1 MWQVVGHK
9 WAVELL
15 ERSLANGRTAHAYL
29 LLGLP
34 QIGKTALALNFA
46 QALNCL
52 DEGKP
57 CGQCRSCLKI
67 AHGNHPDVRVI
78 EAVNGTIKIDQ
89 MRAMQREVALSPHE
103 GRWKV
108 YIIRQMER
116 ATTEAANCLLKT
128 LEEPPAQVV
137 LMLTASD
144 MDQLLPTIISRC
156 QVLNLRPPPMLLVQ
170 KALEERW
177 GVDPERAKLLARL
190 SGGRLGWAVRASEDE
205 ALLQK
210 RERRLDEMMDLI
222 GQGRVER
229 LDYAQQLSRNPER
242 LRAVLDL
249 WLSWWR
255 DLLLIKGGSSTEV
268 TNVDREATLRAQV
281 RGYSLTQVRDFI
293 EALRTAVWQLEHNAN
308 TRLTLEVLMLSLPVP
323 QPRIGAADRLH
334 EWRGEAR

>member
-1 MWQVVGHK
+1 MWQVVGHE

-15 ERSLANGRTAHAYL
+15 ERSLANGRAAHAYL

-34 QIGKTALALNFA
+34 QIGKTTLALNFA

-78 EAVNGTIKIDQ
+78 EAVNETIKIDQ
-89 MRAMQREVALSPHE
+89 IRAMQREVALSPHE

-108 YIIRQMER
+108 YVIRQMER

-128 LEEPPAQVV
+128 LEEPPAQVI

-144 MDQLLPTIISRC
+144 IDQLLPTIISRC
-156 QVLNLRPPPMLLVQ
+156 QVLNLRPPSILLVQ

-177 GVDPERAKLLARL
+177 GVDPKRARLLARL

-205 ALLQK
+205 AILQK
-210 RERRLDEMMDLI
+210 RERRLDEMIELM
-222 GQGRVER
+222 GHGTVAPYGRVER
-229 LDYAQQLSRNPER
+229 LRYAQHLSQSSDG
-242 LRAVLDL
+242 LREMLDL

-268 TNVDREATLRAQV
+268 TNVDREATLRSQA
-281 RGYSLTQVRDFI
+281 RGYSLPQVRDFI
-293 EALRTAVWQLEHNAN
+293 AALRAAVWQLEHNAN
-308 TRLTLEVLMLSLPVP
+308 TRLTLEVLMLSLPSP
-323 QPRIGAADRLH
+323 
-334 EWRGEAR
+334 

>member
-46 QALNCL
+46 QALHCL
-52 DEGKP
+52 GEGKP

-89 MRAMQREVALSPHE
+89 IRSMQREVALSPHE

-156 QVLNLRPPPMLLVQ
+156 QVLNLRSPSTPLVQ
-170 KALEERW
+170 RALEERW
-177 GVDPERAKLLARL
+177 EVGPERAKLLARL
-190 SGGRLGWAVRASEDE
+190 SGGRLGWAVRVSEDE

-210 RERRLDEMMDLI
+210 RERRLDEMMDLM

-229 LDYAQQLSRNPER
+229 LRYAQQLSRNPER
-242 LRAVLDL
+242 LRTVLDL
-249 WLSWWR
+249 WLIWWR

-268 TNVDREATLRAQV
+268 TNVDREATLRSQAQ
-281 RGYSLTQVRDFI
+281 GYSLSQVQGFI
-293 EALRTAVWQLEHNAN
+293 EALRAAVWQLEHNAN
-308 TRLTLEVLMLSLPVP
+308 TRLVLEVLMLSLPVP
-323 QPRIGAADRLH
+323 
-334 EWRGEAR
+334 

>member
-34 QIGKTALALNFA
+34 QIGKTTLALNFA
-46 QALNCL
+46 QVLNCL
-52 DEGKP
+52 GEGKP

-89 MRAMQREVALSPHE
+89 IRAMQREVVLSPHE

-128 LEEPPAQVV
+128 LEEPPDQVILV
-137 LMLTASD
+137 LTASD

-156 QVLNLRPPPMLLVQ
+156 QVLSLRPPSMPLVQ

-177 GVDPERAKLLARL
+177 GVDPDRARLLARL
-190 SGGRLGWAVRASEDE
+190 SGGRLGWAVRAFEDE
-205 ALLQK
+205 AILQK
-210 RERRLDEMMDLI
+210 RERRFDEMIELM

-229 LDYAQQLSRNPER
+229 LRYAQHLSTSPDG
-242 LRAVLDL
+242 LREVLDL

-255 DLLLIKGGSSTEV
+255 DVLLIEGGSSTEIA
-268 TNVDREATLRAQV
+268 NVDREATLRSQA

-308 TRLTLEVLMLSLPVP
+308 TRLTLEVLMLNLP
-323 QPRIGAADRLH
+323 IL
-334 EWRGEAR
+334 

>member
-1 MWQVVGHK
+1 MRQVVGHE

-15 ERSLANGRTAHAYL
+15 ERSLANGRVAHAYL

-34 QIGKTALALNFA
+34 QIGKTTLALNFA
-46 QALNCL
+46 QALHCL
-52 DEGKP
+52 GEDKP
-57 CGQCRSCLKI
+57 CGRCRSCLKI

-89 MRAMQREVALSPHE
+89 IRSMQREVTLSPHE

-108 YIIRQMER
+108 YVIRQMER

-128 LEEPPAQVV
+128 LEEPPAQVI

-144 MDQLLPTIISRC
+144 IDQLLPTIISRC
-156 QVLNLRPPPMLLVQ
+156 QVLNLRPPSVLLVQ
-170 KALEERW
+170 KVLEVRW

-205 ALLQK
+205 AILRK
-210 RERRLDEMMDLI
+210 REKRLDEMIELM

-229 LDYAQQLSRNPER
+229 LRYAQQLSQSPNG
-242 LRAVLDL
+242 LREVLDL

-255 DLLLIKGGSSTEV
+255 DLLLIKGGSSTEI
-268 TNVDREATLRAQV
+268 TNIDREATLRSQA

-293 EALRTAVWQLEHNAN
+293 EALRAAVWQLEHNAN

-323 QPRIGAADRLH
+323 
-334 EWRGEAR
+334 

>member
-1 MWQVVGHK
+1 MWQVVGHEWTVK
-9 WAVELL
+9 LL

-34 QIGKTALALNFA
+34 QVGKTTLALNFA

-52 DEGKP
+52 DEHKP

-78 EAVNGTIKIDQ
+78 EALNGTIKIDQ
-89 MRAMQREVALSPHE
+89 IRAIQREVALSPHE

-108 YIIRQMER
+108 YIIHQMER

-128 LEEPPAQVV
+128 LEEPPAQVI

-156 QVLNLRPPPMLLVQ
+156 QVLSLRPPSTLLVQ
-170 KALEERW
+170 KTLEERW
-177 GVDPERAKLLARL
+177 GIDPERARLLARL

-205 ALLQK
+205 AILRK
-210 RERRLDEMMDLI
+210 RDRRLDEMIELMR
-222 GQGRVER
+222 QGRVKR
-229 LDYAQQLSRNPER
+229 LRYAQHLSTSSDG
-242 LRAVLDL
+242 LREVLDL

-255 DLLLIKGGSSTEV
+255 DLLLIKGGSVTEV
-268 TNVDREATLRAQV
+268 TNVDREAMLHSQAQV
-281 RGYSLTQVRDFI
+281 YSLTQVQGFI
-293 EALRTAVWQLEHNAN
+293 EALRAAVWQLEHNAN
-308 TRLTLEVLMLSLPVP
+308 TRLTLEVLMLSLPS
-323 QPRIGAADRLH
+323 L
-334 EWRGEAR
+334 

>member
-1 MWQVVGHK
+1 MWQVVGHE

-15 ERSLANGRTAHAYL
+15 ERSRANGRVAHAYL
-29 LLGLP
+29 LIGLP
-34 QIGKTALALNFA
+34 QIGKTTLALNFA
-46 QALNCL
+46 QALHCL
-52 DEGKP
+52 GEDKP
-57 CGQCRSCLKI
+57 CGRCRSCLKI

-89 MRAMQREVALSPHE
+89 IRSMQREVTLSPHE

-108 YIIRQMER
+108 YVIRQMER

-128 LEEPPAQVV
+128 LEEPPAQVI

-144 MDQLLPTIISRC
+144 IDQLLPTIISRC
-156 QVLNLRPPPMLLVQ
+156 QVLNLRPPSVLLVQ
-170 KALEERW
+170 KVLEVRW

-190 SGGRLGWAVRASEDE
+190 SGGRLGWAVRASDDE
-205 ALLQK
+205 AILRK
-210 RERRLDEMMDLI
+210 RERRLDEMMELM

-229 LDYAQQLSRNPER
+229 LRYAQQLSQSPDG
-242 LRAVLDL
+242 LREVLDL

-268 TNVDREATLRAQV
+268 TNIDRETTLRSQAQ
-281 RGYSLTQVRDFI
+281 GYNLTQVRDFI
-293 EALRTAVWQLEHNAN
+293 EALRAAVWQLEHNAN

-323 QPRIGAADRLH
+323 
-334 EWRGEAR
+334 

>member
-1 MWQVVGHK
+1 MWQVVGHE

-15 ERSLANGRTAHAYL
+15 ERSLANGRVAHAYL
-29 LLGLP
+29 LMGLP
-34 QIGKTALALNFA
+34 QIGKTTLALNFA
-46 QALNCL
+46 QALHCL
-52 DEGKP
+52 GEGKP

-67 AHGNHPDVRVI
+67 AHGNHPDVRII

-89 MRAMQREVALSPHE
+89 IRSMQREVTLSPHE
-103 GRWKV
+103 GLWKV

-128 LEEPPAQVV
+128 LEEPPAQVI
-137 LMLTASD
+137 LILTASD

-156 QVLNLRPPPMLLVQ
+156 QVLNLRPPSVLLVQ
-170 KALEERW
+170 KALEGRW
-177 GVDPERAKLLARL
+177 GVDPERARLLARL
-190 SGGRLGWAVRASEDE
+190 SGGRLGWAVRASEGE
-205 ALLQK
+205 AILRK
-210 RERRLDEMMDLI
+210 RERRLDEMMELM

-229 LDYAQQLSRNPER
+229 LRYAQHLSRSPNG
-242 LRAVLDL
+242 LRDVLDL

-255 DLLLIKGGSSTEV
+255 DLLLIKGGSATEV

-308 TRLTLEVLMLSLPVP
+308 TRLTLEVLMLSLPSP
-323 QPRIGAADRLH
+323 
-334 EWRGEAR
+334 

>member
-1 MWQVVGHK
+1 MWQVVGHE

-15 ERSLANGRTAHAYL
+15 ERSLANGRMAHAYL

-34 QIGKTALALNFA
+34 QIGKTTLALNFA

-89 MRAMQREVALSPHE
+89 MRAVQREVALSPHE
-103 GRWKV
+103 GRWKFYV
-108 YIIRQMER
+108 IRQMER

-128 LEEPPAQVV
+128 LEEPPSQVI

-156 QVLNLRPPPMLLVQ
+156 QVLNLRPPSAPLVQ

-177 GVDPERAKLLARL
+177 GVDPERARFLARL
-190 SGGRLGWAVRASEDE
+190 SGGRLGWAVRASEDR
-205 ALLQK
+205 AILQK
-210 RERRLDEMMDLI
+210 REKRLNEMIELM

-229 LDYAQQLSRNPER
+229 LRYAQRLSRNPND
-242 LRAVLDL
+242 LREVLDL

-255 DLLLIKGGSSTEV
+255 DLLLAKGGSSAEV
-268 TNVDREATLRAQV
+268 TNADREATLRSQV
-281 RGYSLTQVRDFI
+281 EGYSLAQVWDFI
-293 EALRTAVWQLEHNAN
+293 EALRTAVWQLEYNAN
-308 TRLTLEVLMLSLPVP
+308 TRLTLEVLMLSLPAP
-323 QPRIGAADRLH
+323 
-334 EWRGEAR
+334 

>member
-1 MWQVVGHK
+1 MWQVVDHK

-15 ERSLANGRTAHAYL
+15 ERSLANGRMAHAYL

-34 QIGKTALALNFA
+34 QIGKTTLALNFA
-46 QALNCL
+46 QVLNCL
-52 DEGKP
+52 DERKP

-89 MRAMQREVALSPHE
+89 IRAMQREVALSPHE

-128 LEEPPAQVV
+128 LEEPPSQVV
-137 LMLTASD
+137 LVLTASD

-156 QVLNLRPPPMLLVQ
+156 QVLNLRPPSAVLVQ

-177 GVDPERAKLLARL
+177 GVDPDRARLLARL
-190 SGGRLGWAVRASEDE
+190 SGGRLGWAVRASEDG
-205 ALLQK
+205 AILRK
-210 RERRLDEMMDLI
+210 REKRLDEMIELMR
-222 GQGRVER
+222 QGRVER
-229 LDYAQQLSRNPER
+229 LRYAQRLSSSPDD
-242 LRAVLDL
+242 LREILDL

-268 TNVDREATLRAQV
+268 TNVDREATLRSQA
-281 RGYSLTQVRDFI
+281 RGYSLTQVRDFV
-293 EALRTAVWQLEHNAN
+293 EALRAAVWQLEHNAN
-308 TRLTLEVLMLSLPVP
+308 TRLTLEVLMLSLPVY
-323 QPRIGAADRLH
+323 
-334 EWRGEAR
+334 

>member
-1 MWQVVGHK
+1 MWQVVGHE

-15 ERSLANGRTAHAYL
+15 EHSLANGRTAHAYL

-34 QIGKTALALNFA
+34 QIGKTTLALNFA

-52 DEGKP
+52 GEEKP

-108 YIIRQMER
+108 YIIPQMER

-128 LEEPPAQVV
+128 LEEPPAQVILV
-137 LMLTASD
+137 LTASD
-144 MDQLLPTIISRC
+144 SDQLLPTIISRC
-156 QVLNLRPPPMLLVQ
+156 QVLNLRPPSTSLVQ

-177 GVDPERAKLLARL
+177 GVDPQRAKLLAGL
-190 SGGRLGWAVRASEDE
+190 SGGRLGWAVRASEDG
-205 ALLQK
+205 ALLRK
-210 RERRLDEMMDLI
+210 REKRLDEMIALM

-229 LDYAQQLSRNPER
+229 LRYAQQLGQNPDS
-242 LRAVLDL
+242 LREVLDL

-255 DLLLIKGGSSTEV
+255 DLLLIKGSSSKEV
-268 TNVDREATLRAQV
+268 TNVDREATLRSQA
-281 RGYSLTQVRDFI
+281 RGYSLIQVRDFVK
-293 EALRTAVWQLEHNAN
+293 ALRAAVWQLEHNAN
-308 TRLTLEVLMLSLPVP
+308 TRLTLEVLMLSLPVHLDSS
-323 QPRIGAADRLH
+323 PRF
-334 EWRGEAR
+334 

>member
-1 MWQVVGHK
+1 MWQVVNHK

-34 QIGKTALALNFA
+34 QIGKTTLALNFA

-57 CGQCRSCLKI
+57 CGQCRSCLRI

-78 EAVNGTIKIDQ
+78 EATNGTIKIDQ
-89 MRAMQREVALSPHE
+89 IRTMQREVALSPHE

-128 LEEPPAQVV
+128 LEEPPAQVI

-156 QVLNLRPPPMLLVQ
+156 QVLNLRPPSMLLVQ

-177 GVDPERAKLLARL
+177 GADPERARLLAQL

-205 ALLQK
+205 AILRK
-210 RERRLDEMMDLI
+210 REKRLDEMLELM

-229 LDYAQQLSRNPER
+229 LRYAQHLSTSPDS
-242 LRAVLDL
+242 LREVLDL

-255 DLLLIKGGSSTEV
+255 DLLLTKGGSSTEV
-268 TNVDREATLRAQV
+268 TNVDREATLHSQARV
-281 RGYSLTQVRDFI
+281 YSLIQVRDFI

-308 TRLTLEVLMLSLPVP
+308 TRLTLEVLMLSLPSP
-323 QPRIGAADRLH
+323 YWEFSIEQP
-334 EWRGEAR
+334 

>member
-1 MWQVVGHK
+1 MWQVVGHE

-15 ERSLANGRTAHAYL
+15 ERSRANGRVAHAYL
-29 LLGLP
+29 LIGLP
-34 QIGKTALALNFA
+34 QIGKTTLALNFA
-46 QALNCL
+46 QALHCL
-52 DEGKP
+52 GEDKP

-128 LEEPPAQVV
+128 LEEPPAQVI

-144 MDQLLPTIISRC
+144 IDQLLPTIISRC
-156 QVLNLRPPPMLLVQ
+156 QVLNLRPPSVLLVQ
-170 KALEERW
+170 KVLEGRW

-205 ALLQK
+205 AILRKQ
-210 RERRLDEMMDLI
+210 ERRLDEMMELL

-229 LDYAQQLSRNPER
+229 LRYAQHLSQSPDG
-242 LRAVLDL
+242 LREVLDL
-249 WLSWWR
+249 WLIWWR
-255 DLLLIKGGSSTEV
+255 DLLLIKGGSSTEI
-268 TNVDREATLRAQV
+268 TNIDREATLRSQAQ
-281 RGYSLTQVRDFI
+281 GYNLTQVRDFI

-308 TRLTLEVLMLSLPVP
+308 TRLTLEVLMLSLPSP
-323 QPRIGAADRLH
+323 
-334 EWRGEAR
+334 

>member
-1 MWQVVGHK
+1 MWQVVGHEWTVK
-9 WAVELL
+9 LL

-34 QIGKTALALNFA
+34 QVGKTTLALNFA

-52 DEGKP
+52 DEHKP

-89 MRAMQREVALSPHE
+89 IRAMQREVTLSPHE

-108 YIIRQMER
+108 YIIHQMER

-128 LEEPPAQVV
+128 LEEPPSQVI

-144 MDQLLPTIISRC
+144 VDQLLPTIISRC
-156 QVLNLRPPPMLLVQ
+156 QLLNLRPPSMLLVQ

-177 GVDPERAKLLARL
+177 GIDPERARLLARL

-205 ALLQK
+205 AILRK
-210 RERRLDEMMDLI
+210 RGRRLDEMVDLM
-222 GQGRVER
+222 GQGRVKR
-229 LDYAQQLSRNPER
+229 LRYAQHLSTSPEG
-242 LRAVLDL
+242 LREVLDL

-255 DLLLIKGGSSTEV
+255 DLLLIKGGSSIEI
-268 TNVDREATLRAQV
+268 TNVHRETTLRSQA
-281 RGYSLTQVRDFI
+281 RGYSLAQVWDFI
-293 EALRTAVWQLEHNAN
+293 EALRAAVWQLEHNAN
-308 TRLTLEVLMLSLPVP
+308 TRLALEVLMLSLPSP
-323 QPRIGAADRLH
+323 
-334 EWRGEAR
+334 

>member
-1 MWQVVGHK
+1 MWQMVGHE

-34 QIGKTALALNFA
+34 QIGKTTLALKFA

-89 MRAMQREVALSPHE
+89 IRAMQREVALSPHE
-103 GRWKV
+103 SRWKV
-108 YIIRQMER
+108 YVIRQMER
-116 ATTEAANCLLKT
+116 ASTEAANCLLKT
-128 LEEPPAQVV
+128 LEEPPDQVV

-156 QVLNLRPPPMLLVQ
+156 QVLNLRPPAMTLVQ

-177 GVDPERAKLLARL
+177 GVDPERARLLAQL

-205 ALLQK
+205 AILQK
-210 RERRLDEMMDLI
+210 RERRLDEMIELI

-229 LDYAQQLSRNPER
+229 LRYAQHLSKSPDG
-242 LRAVLDL
+242 LREVLDL

-255 DLLLIKGGSSTEV
+255 ELLLIKGSSSTEV
-268 TNVDREATLRAQV
+268 TNVDREATLRSQA
-281 RGYSLTQVRDFI
+281 RGYSLTQVWGFI
-293 EALRTAVWQLEHNAN
+293 EALRTVVWQLEHNAN
-308 TRLTLEVLMLSLPVP
+308 TRLALEALMLSLPAP
-323 QPRIGAADRLH
+323 
-334 EWRGEAR
+334 

>member
-1 MWQVVGHK
+1 MWQVVGHE

-34 QIGKTALALNFA
+34 QIGKTTLALNFA
-46 QALNCL
+46 QVLNCL
-52 DEGKP
+52 GEGKP

-89 MRAMQREVALSPHE
+89 IRAMQREVALSPHE

-128 LEEPPAQVV
+128 LEEPPAQVI

-156 QVLNLRPPPMLLVQ
+156 QVLNLRPPSMLLVQ

-177 GVDPERAKLLARL
+177 GVDPERARLLARL

-205 ALLQK
+205 AILRK
-210 RERRLDEMMDLI
+210 RERRLDEMIELM

-229 LDYAQQLSRNPER
+229 LRYAQHLSTSPDGPRE
-242 LRAVLDL
+242 VLDL

-255 DLLLIKGGSSTEV
+255 DLLLVKGGSSTEV
-268 TNVDREATLRAQV
+268 TNVDREATLHAQARV
-281 RGYSLTQVRDFI
+281 YNLIQVQDFI
-293 EALRTAVWQLEHNAN
+293 EALRAAVWQLEHNAN
-308 TRLTLEVLMLSLPVP
+308 ARLTLEVLMLSLPVP
-323 QPRIGAADRLH
+323 
-334 EWRGEAR
+334 

>member
-34 QIGKTALALNFA
+34 QIGKTTLALNFA

-67 AHGNHPDVRVI
+67 AHSNHPDVRVI

-89 MRAMQREVALSPHE
+89 IRAMQREVALSPHE

-108 YIIRQMER
+108 YVIRQMER

-128 LEEPPAQVV
+128 LEEPPAQVI
-137 LMLTASD
+137 LILTASD
-144 MDQLLPTIISRC
+144 IDQLLPTIISRC
-156 QVLNLRPPPMLLVQ
+156 QVLNLRPPSVLLVQ

-177 GVDPERAKLLARL
+177 SIDPERARLLARL

-205 ALLQK
+205 AILRK
-210 RERRLDEMMDLI
+210 RERRLDEMVELME
-222 GQGRVER
+222 QRRVEHLR
-229 LDYAQQLSRNPER
+229 YAQRLSKSPDG
-242 LRAVLDL
+242 LREVLDL
-249 WLSWWR
+249 WLIWWR
-255 DLLLIKGGSSTEV
+255 DLLLIKGDSSTEV
-268 TNVDREATLRAQV
+268 TNIDREATLRSQA
-281 RGYSLTQVRDFI
+281 RGYTLTQVRDFI
-293 EALRTAVWQLEHNAN
+293 AALRAAVWQLEHNAN
-308 TRLTLEVLMLSLPVP
+308 ARLTLEVLMLSLPTP
-323 QPRIGAADRLH
+323 
-334 EWRGEAR
+334 

>member
-1 MWQVVGHK
+1 MWQVVGHE

-15 ERSLANGRTAHAYL
+15 ERSRANGRVAHAYL
-29 LLGLP
+29 LIGLP
-34 QIGKTALALNFA
+34 QIGKTTLALNFA
-46 QALNCL
+46 QALHCL
-52 DEGKP
+52 GEDKP

-89 MRAMQREVALSPHE
+89 IRSMQREVTLSPHE
-103 GRWKV
+103 GHWKV
-108 YIIRQMER
+108 YVIRQIER

-128 LEEPPAQVV
+128 LEEPPDQVI

-156 QVLNLRPPPMLLVQ
+156 QVLNLRPPSVLLVQ
-170 KALEERW
+170 KVLEGRW

-205 ALLQK
+205 AILRK
-210 RERRLDEMMDLI
+210 REKRLDEMIELM

-229 LDYAQQLSRNPER
+229 LRYAQQLSQSPDG
-242 LRAVLDL
+242 LREVLDL

-255 DLLLIKGGSSTEV
+255 DLLLLKGGSSTEI
-268 TNVDREATLRAQV
+268 TNVDREATLRSQAQ
-281 RGYSLTQVRDFI
+281 GYNLTQVRDFI

-323 QPRIGAADRLH
+323 
-334 EWRGEAR
+334 

>member
-1 MWQVVGHK
+1 MWQVVGHEWTVK
-9 WAVELL
+9 LL

-34 QIGKTALALNFA
+34 QVGKTTLALNFA

-52 DEGKP
+52 DEHKP

-78 EAVNGTIKIDQ
+78 EALNGTIKIDQ
-89 MRAMQREVALSPHE
+89 IRAMQREVALSPHE

-128 LEEPPAQVV
+128 LEEPPAQVI

-156 QVLNLRPPPMLLVQ
+156 QVLNLRPPSMLLVQ

-177 GVDPERAKLLARL
+177 EIDPERARLLARL
-190 SGGRLGWAVRASEDE
+190 SGGRLGWAVTASEDE
-205 ALLQK
+205 AILRK
-210 RERRLDEMMDLI
+210 RQRRLGEMIELM

-229 LDYAQQLSRNPER
+229 LRYAQHLSQSPDG
-242 LRAVLDL
+242 LREVLDL

-255 DLLLIKGGSSTEV
+255 DLLLIRGDSATEV
-268 TNVDREATLRAQV
+268 TNVDREAALCSQA
-281 RGYSLTQVRDFI
+281 RGYSLIQVWDFI

-308 TRLTLEVLMLSLPVP
+308 TRLTLEVLMLSLPVT
-323 QPRIGAADRLH
+323 
-334 EWRGEAR
+334 

>member
-34 QIGKTALALNFA
+34 QIGKTTLALNFA

-67 AHGNHPDVRVI
+67 AHSNHPDVRVI

-89 MRAMQREVALSPHE
+89 IRAMQREVALSPHE

-108 YIIRQMER
+108 YVIRQMER

-128 LEEPPAQVV
+128 LEEPPAQVI
-137 LMLTASD
+137 LILTASD
-144 MDQLLPTIISRC
+144 IDQLLPTIISRC
-156 QVLNLRPPPMLLVQ
+156 QVLNLRPPSVLLVQ

-177 GVDPERAKLLARL
+177 SIDPERARLLARL

-205 ALLQK
+205 AILRK
-210 RERRLDEMMDLI
+210 RERRLDEMVELI
-222 GQGRVER
+222 GQRQVER
-229 LDYAQQLSRNPER
+229 LRYAQHLSKSPDG
-242 LRAVLDL
+242 LREVLDL
-249 WLSWWR
+249 WLIWWR
-255 DLLLIKGGSSTEV
+255 DLLLIKGDSSTEV
-268 TNVDREATLRAQV
+268 TNIDREATLRSQA
-281 RGYSLTQVRDFI
+281 RGYTLTQVRDFI

-308 TRLTLEVLMLSLPVP
+308 TRLTLEVLMLSLPTP
-323 QPRIGAADRLH
+323 
-334 EWRGEAR
+334 

>member
-34 QIGKTALALNFA
+34 QVGKTTLALNFA

-52 DEGKP
+52 GEGKP

-89 MRAMQREVALSPHE
+89 IRAMQREVVLSPHE

-128 LEEPPAQVV
+128 LEEPPDQVI

-156 QVLNLRPPPMLLVQ
+156 QVLNLRPPSMLLVQ

-177 GVDPERAKLLARL
+177 EVDPDRARSLARL

-205 ALLQK
+205 AILRK
-210 RERRLDEMMDLI
+210 RERRLDEMTELM

-229 LDYAQQLSRNPER
+229 LRYAQQLSTSPDG
-242 LRAVLDL
+242 LREVLDL

-255 DLLLIKGGSSTEV
+255 DVLLIEGGSSTEIA
-268 TNVDREATLRAQV
+268 NVDREATLRSQA
-281 RGYSLTQVRDFI
+281 RGYSLTQVRGFI

-308 TRLTLEVLMLSLPVP
+308 TRLTLEVLMLSLPNP
-323 QPRIGAADRLH
+323 
-334 EWRGEAR
+334 

>member
-1 MWQVVGHK
+1 MWQVVGHE

-15 ERSLANGRTAHAYL
+15 ERSRANGRVAHAYL
-29 LLGLP
+29 LIGLP
-34 QIGKTALALNFA
+34 QIGKTTLALNFA
-46 QALNCL
+46 QALHCL
-52 DEGKP
+52 GEEKP

-89 MRAMQREVALSPHE
+89 IRSMQREATLSPHE

-108 YIIRQMER
+108 YVIRQMER

-128 LEEPPAQVV
+128 LEEPPAQVI

-144 MDQLLPTIISRC
+144 IDQLLPTIISRC
-156 QVLNLRPPPMLLVQ
+156 QVLNLRPPSVLLVQ
-170 KALEERW
+170 KVLEGRW

-190 SGGRLGWAVRASEDE
+190 SGGRLGWAVRASEDK
-205 ALLQK
+205 AILRK
-210 RERRLDEMMDLI
+210 RKRRLDEMIELM

-229 LDYAQQLSRNPER
+229 LRYAQQLSRSPNG
-242 LRAVLDL
+242 LREVLDL
-249 WLSWWR
+249 WLIWWR

-268 TNVDREATLRAQV
+268 TNIDREATLRSQAQ
-281 RGYSLTQVRDFI
+281 GYNLTQVRDFI

-308 TRLTLEVLMLSLPVP
+308 TRLTLEVLMLSLPSP
-323 QPRIGAADRLH
+323 
-334 EWRGEAR
+334 

>member
-1 MWQVVGHK
+1 MWQVVGHE

-15 ERSLANGRTAHAYL
+15 KRGLANGRTAHAYL

-34 QIGKTALALNFA
+34 QIGKTTLALNFA

-67 AHGNHPDVRVI
+67 THGNHPDVRVI
-78 EAVNGTIKIDQ
+78 EASNGTIKIDQ
-89 MRAMQREVALSPHE
+89 IRAMQREVALSPHE
-103 GRWKV
+103 SRWRV
-108 YIIRQMER
+108 YVIRQMER

-128 LEEPPAQVV
+128 LEEPPDQVI

-156 QVLNLRPPPMLLVQ
+156 QVLNLRPPSTLLVQ

-205 ALLQK
+205 AILQK
-210 RERRLDEMMDLI
+210 RKRHLDEMIELM

-229 LDYAQQLSRNPER
+229 LRYAQHLSRNPDG
-242 LRAVLDL
+242 LREVLDL

-268 TNVDREATLRAQV
+268 TNVDREATLRSQA
-281 RGYSLTQVRDFI
+281 RGYSLTQVQDFI
-293 EALRTAVWQLEHNAN
+293 EALRTAVWQLEHNVN
-308 TRLTLEVLMLSLPVP
+308 TRLTLEVLMLSLPSP
-323 QPRIGAADRLH
+323 
-334 EWRGEAR
+334 